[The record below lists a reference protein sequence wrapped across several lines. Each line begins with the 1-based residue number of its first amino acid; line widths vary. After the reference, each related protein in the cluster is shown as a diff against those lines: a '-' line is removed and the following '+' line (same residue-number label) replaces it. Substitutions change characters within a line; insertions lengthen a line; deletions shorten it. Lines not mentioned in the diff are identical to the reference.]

1 MKKRN
6 CHQRCAPFA
15 RLRPATSTRL
25 SSRTMHQLTPLP
37 RSANNLGHVLFQSN
51 GGKSRPHVMLERQ
64 QLGVTYLSS
73 SMPIRGFFRNTFA
86 VWSRRSSAALS
97 AVAHGCRPIAKFLC
111 GAEFFFAFLLLC
123 ILDLISVPAP
133 FSSRAAK
140 IFVLLAVS
148 MKCILRVKK
157 FFSPRP

>member
-1 MKKRN
+1 M
-6 CHQRCAPFA
+6 
-15 RLRPATSTRL
+15 
-25 SSRTMHQLTPLP
+25 MHQLTLPP

-51 GGKSRPHVMLERQ
+51 GGKLRPHVMLERQ

-97 AVAHGCRPIAKFLC
+97 AVARACRPIAKFLC

-133 FSSRAAK
+133 FSSRAGK
-140 IFVLLAVS
+140 IFVLLAGLVE
-148 MKCILRVKK
+148 CIFWGEK
-157 FFSPRP
+157 FFFPPPLKQLG